1 MPRTKAQNRRPP
13 VPPALRPGITALV
26 KFMTDIVDDE
36 RRAATA
42 AVRARIGPPT
52 LWVIIDRLIG
62 RVRRGSYSLR
72 RRAAESLAG
81 LGPAAVPAV
90 LLTLARARRRAV
102 QVPLAEALAALAP
115 GLSREER
122 LKCLELL
129 ERATDGDG
137 PATCACAVALAAL
150 RREEPADDG
159 PSPVAGVAGAT

>member
-1 MPRTKAQNRRPP
+1 MPATKAHGRRLT
-13 VPPALRPGITALV
+13 VPPALRPGITALLR
-26 KFMTDIVDDE
+26 FMTDIVDDD

-42 AVRARIGPPT
+42 AVRARIGPPA
-52 LWVIIDRLIG
+52 LWVIIDGLIG
-62 RVRRGSYSLR
+62 RVRRGSYSMR

-90 LLTLARARRRAV
+90 LLALARARRRAV

-115 GLSREER
+115 GLRREER
-122 LKCLELL
+122 LQCLELL

-150 RREEPADDG
+150 RREEPADDV
-159 PSPVAGVAGAT
+159 PSPAAGVAGVT